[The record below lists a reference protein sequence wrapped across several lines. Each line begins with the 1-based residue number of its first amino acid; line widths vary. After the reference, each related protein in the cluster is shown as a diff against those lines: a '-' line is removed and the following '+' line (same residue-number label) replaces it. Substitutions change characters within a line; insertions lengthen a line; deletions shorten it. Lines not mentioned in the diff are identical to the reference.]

1 MGKQFSVCVVLS
13 LIALLPSIARA
24 DDELQKRASWK
35 PPARD
40 AVKAEL
46 DKWLTVVR
54 LDEAVKPQ
62 VAALWPPELSAG
74 GEELLDRLAA
84 TAALADASARAL
96 VALCH
101 TDQPPFPLPTFNV
114 LDEQSVPPL
123 VRNSLR
129 LYYGRWLA
137 QRALY
142 DEALAQIDA
151 LAPGDVVDPAS
162 LLFYQGVV
170 HHRLLNKDKCLPALS
185 KLLEN
190 KGQIPRR
197 FEILAVLME
206 ADLGPLKPDSLDEVS
221 RLMDDV
227 ERRLG
232 FGHAGRKVRKQEDD
246 VVAKLDKMIEELEKQ
261 QQQQSSSGSS
271 GGKQSTQPMQDSQA
285 AGGSGPGQVEQKRTG
300 SRSGWGNL
308 PPKQREEALQQI
320 SKGLPSHYREVI
332 EEYFRKLARE
342 GGN

>member
-1 MGKQFSVCVVLS
+1 MGKKFSIGVVLA
-13 LIALLPSIARA
+13 LIALVPGTIRA

-35 PPARD
+35 QPTRD

-54 LDEAVKPQ
+54 LDDAVKTQ
-62 VAALWPPELSAG
+62 IAALWPQALSAG

-101 TDQPPFPLPTFNV
+101 TDQPPLPLPAFSV
-114 LDEQSVPPL
+114 LDEQSMPPL

-142 DEALAQIDA
+142 DDALVQIDA
-151 LAPGDVVDPAS
+151 LTPGDVADPAS

-170 HHRLLNKDKCLPALS
+170 HHRLLNKDKCLPALN

-232 FGHAGRKVRKQEDD
+232 FGHAGRKVRQQEDD
-246 VVAKLDKMIEELEKQ
+246 VIAKLDKMIEETEKQ
-261 QQQQSSSGSS
+261 QQQMSAARQD
-271 GGKQSTQPMQDSQA
+271 STQPSNPAQDSA
-285 AGGSGPGQVEQKRTG
+285 PLGGRGPGNVDQKAIGKTA
-300 SRSGWGNL
+300 GWGNL
-308 PPKQREEALQQI
+308 PPKQREEALQQMG
-320 SKGLPSHYREVI
+320 KDLPAHFRELI
-332 EEYFRKLARE
+332 EEYFRKLARD
-342 GGN
+342 GSK